1 VPGPSDL
8 TVNAVLPRKPL
19 LASLTARLRSKIPKV
34 HLASNPCRLKFF
46 GQEIVVS
53 RDDLMSRMLRNLVG
67 VKPDARNEDL
77 KRYVCVIICIFFF
90 TPPSSHYFHRDSVAL
105 TQTHDSSCNLYS
117 IKATSPLSRRT
128 YSRF

>member
-1 VPGPSDL
+1 VFVPGPSDL

-19 LASLTARLRSKIPKV
+19 LASLSARLRSKIPKL

-46 GQEIVVS
+46 GQEILVF

-77 KRYVCVIICIFFF
+77 KRYVRVFICFCFFF
-90 TPPSSHYFHRDSVAL
+90 IYFNSPSPS
-105 TQTHDSSCNLYS
+105 
-117 IKATSPLSRRT
+117 
-128 YSRF
+128 